1 MTVQP
6 IRVLFVCTGNICR
19 SPMAEGVLRHYV
31 DKAGLAGRIKTD
43 SAGTHDFHVGEAPDP
58 RAQKAAAKRGYDIS
72 KLMGRQVI
80 RRDFSEFDYV
90 LAMDELNM
98 RQLTRLCPPEQR
110 HKLRL
115 FMEFAY
121 GNTVRE
127 VADPYGGTDQDFETV
142 LDLLESAAEGLLDH
156 VRVQLEDEQ

>member
-19 SPMAEGVLRHYV
+19 SPMAEGVLRHHA

-43 SAGTHDFHVGEAPDP
+43 SAGTHDFHVGEAPDA
-58 RAQKAAAKRGYDIS
+58 RAQKAAAQRGYDIS
-72 KLMGRQVI
+72 KLLGRQVI

-127 VADPYGGTDQDFETV
+127 VPDPYGGTAQDFETV